1 MKFQLLPLGARFEYE
16 GKAYVKTGPL
26 TAAGD
31 GGGQRMIPRHAVL
44 KPLDGMP
51 AEPPPRAGR
60 KLDEATVRV
69 ALEAFHGECAR
80 LLQAVAENPDQA
92 ETARAVLD
100 AARQRF
106 LDAVACAVA

>member
-16 GKAYVKTGPL
+16 GKVYVKAGPL

-31 GGGQRMIPRHAVL
+31 SGQRMIPRHAVL
-44 KPLDGMP
+44 KPLDVAP
-51 AEPPPRAGR
+51 VEAPKRASR
-60 KLDEATVRV
+60 KLDESAVKA

-80 LLQAVAENPDQA
+80 LLQAIAEQPDQA
-92 ETARAVLD
+92 QAARAVLD

-106 LDAVACAVA
+106 LDALV

>member
-31 GGGQRMIPRHAVL
+31 GGQRMIPRHAVL
-44 KPLDGMP
+44 KPLDGAP
-51 AEPPPRAGR
+51 AEAPRRIGR
-60 KLDEATVRV
+60 KLDETTVKA

-80 LLQAVAENPDQA
+80 LLLTVAEKPDQA
-92 ETARAVLD
+92 PAARAVLD
-100 AARQRF
+100 AARRRF
-106 LDAVACAVA
+106 LDALV

>member
-16 GKAYVKTGPL
+16 GKTYVKTGPL

-31 GGGQRMIPRHAVL
+31 DGQRMIPRHAVL
-44 KPLDGMP
+44 KPLDGTP
-51 AEPPPRAGR
+51 TDAPRRADR
-60 KLDEATVRV
+60 KLDETAVKA
-69 ALEAFHGECAR
+69 ALEAFHGECSR

-92 ETARAVLD
+92 PAARAVLD

-106 LDAVACAVA
+106 LDAVA